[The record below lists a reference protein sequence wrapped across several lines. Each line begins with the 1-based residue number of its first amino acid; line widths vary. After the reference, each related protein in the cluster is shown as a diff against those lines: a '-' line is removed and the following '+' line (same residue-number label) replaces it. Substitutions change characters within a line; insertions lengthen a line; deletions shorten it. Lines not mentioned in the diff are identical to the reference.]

1 MAKMKKEW
9 KIKMV
14 RNKGRDGKK
23 WKIRRK
29 GIKGKDEKEWK
40 TKMKRNQRNKRSQ
53 ITPLKGNK
61 LLFSFDEN
69 CLCPHPISYKR
80 YGK

>member
-23 WKIRRK
+23 WKIKRK

-40 TKMKRNQRNKRSQ
+40 IKVKKES
-53 ITPLKGNK
+53 K
-61 LLFSFDEN
+61 E
-69 CLCPHPISYKR
+69 
-80 YGK
+80 